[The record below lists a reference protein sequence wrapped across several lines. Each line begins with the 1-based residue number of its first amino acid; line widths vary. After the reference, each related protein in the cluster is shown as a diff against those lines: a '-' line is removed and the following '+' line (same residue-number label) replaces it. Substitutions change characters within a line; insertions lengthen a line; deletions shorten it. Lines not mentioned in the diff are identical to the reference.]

1 MSGLDAI
8 KVTVESTGC
17 GPADALNAV
26 PLLHEIRHA
35 LMKLAQD
42 GETTT
47 IDLSSIPFG
56 PGDKEQ
62 LLDVLGKGEVDATVD
77 AMGDTRIQ
85 ETRYSGVWLIQYFAV
100 SGEAL
105 ATHIEVT
112 RCPSLLVTPNENLVE
127 AAEALAAR
135 LAQ

>member
-8 KVTVESTGC
+8 KITVEGAGSE
-17 GPADALNAV
+17 ASDSLNAV

-35 LMKLAQD
+35 LEKLAQD
-42 GETTT
+42 GESTT

-62 LLDVLGKGEVDATVD
+62 LLDVLGKGEVDASVD
-77 AMGDTRIQ
+77 AMGTTRVH
-85 ETRYSGVWLIQYFAV
+85 ESRFSGVWLVEYLSV
-100 SGEAL
+100 SGEEL

-112 RCPSLLVTPNENLVE
+112 RCPSLLVTPQQDLVD
-127 AAEALAAR
+127 AAEALKAR
-135 LAQ
+135 LAE